1 MWWIQKSGTMTGNSE
16 NVEIH
21 SRNCVFDGF
30 FKIEEVD
37 FRHQRIDGDMSPVLR
52 RLHLERGDGAAVVVH
67 NVQRRCFVFVRQ
79 FRYSTHEQG
88 PGGLL
93 ETIAGVIEPGQAP
106 EKVARR
112 ELLEEA
118 GYRARELEFVSS
130 FYLTLGGSSE
140 RIFLFFAE
148 VEDADRVARGGGLD
162 AEGEDIEVVEM
173 TETEVWRALDAG
185 EIVDA
190 KTLVGLLSY
199 RQRRGGS

>member
-1 MWWIQKSGTMTGNSE
+1 MTE

-30 FKIEEVD
+30 FKIEEVQ
-37 FRHQRIDGDMSPVLR
+37 FRHQRTDGEMSPVLR

-67 NVQRRCFVFVRQ
+67 NAERGCFVFVRQ
-79 FRYSTHEQG
+79 FRYSTHEKG
-88 PGGLL
+88 PGWLL
-93 ETIAGVIEPGQAP
+93 ETVAGVIEPGQDP
-106 EKVARR
+106 EEVSRR

-118 GYRARELEFVSS
+118 GYRAQELEFVSS
-130 FYLTLGGSSE
+130 FYLTPGGSSE
-140 RIFLFFAE
+140 RIFLFIAE
-148 VEDADRVARGGGLD
+148 VKDADRVEDGGGLD

-173 TETEVWRALDAG
+173 TESEVWRAVDAG

-199 RQRRGGS
+199 RQRRGSSGTGNPDSKVDD

>member
-1 MWWIQKSGTMTGNSE
+1 
-16 NVEIH
+16 
-21 SRNCVFDGF
+21 
-30 FKIEEVD
+30 
-37 FRHQRIDGDMSPVLR
+37 
-52 RLHLERGDGAAVVVH
+52 
-67 NVQRRCFVFVRQ
+67 
-79 FRYSTHEQG
+79 
-88 PGGLL
+88 
-93 ETIAGVIEPGQAP
+93 VIEPGQAP